1 MFPCEM
7 ARCIAGFQPEARKYG
22 RIFGLPALR
31 LRPVWARSRGSGP
44 LTISTGHRARTSW
57 PPPPAPGVAE
67 ARPSGAAEQPFGVAE
82 QPSGAEVV
90 QPSSV
95 AATGRPSSAAARPS
109 SAVAR
114 PSSAVE
120 MAERPGPP
128 VVEALPLVP
137 RPAAARAEVQAAI
150 EVSAQSQRTA
160 SAAQRRWVAALRPA
174 GPPELWPR
182 WRAWS
187 R

>member
-31 LRPVWARSRGSGP
+31 LRPVGARSRGSGP
-44 LTISTGHRARTSW
+44 LTISTGHPAGTSW

-67 ARPSGAAEQPFGVAE
+67 AQPSGAAEQPSEAEARPFGVVAAL
-82 QPSGAEVV
+82 PSGAEVV

-109 SAVAR
+109 SAV
-114 PSSAVE
+114 E
-120 MAERPGPP
+120 MAQRPGPP
-128 VVEALPLVP
+128 
-137 RPAAARAEVQAAI
+137 
-150 EVSAQSQRTA
+150 
-160 SAAQRRWVAALRPA
+160 
-174 GPPELWPR
+174 
-182 WRAWS
+182 
-187 R
+187 

>member
-31 LRPVWARSRGSGP
+31 LRPVGARSRGSGP
-44 LTISTGHRARTSW
+44 LTISTGHRAGTSW

-67 ARPSGAAEQPFGVAE
+67 ARPSGAAEQPFGVAAL
-82 QPSGAEVV
+82 PFGAEVV

-95 AATGRPSSAAARPS
+95 AATGRPSSAAARPFL
-109 SAVAR
+109 
-114 PSSAVE
+114 AVE
-120 MAERPGPP
+120 TAARPGPP
-128 VVEALPLVP
+128 AAGALPHVP
-137 RPAAARAEVQAAI
+137 RPAAARAEVQAVI

-160 SAAQRRWVAALRPA
+160 SATPRRWVAAPRPA
-174 GPPELWPR
+174 VARQPGLWEPWPR

>member
-31 LRPVWARSRGSGP
+31 LRPVRARSRGSGP
-44 LTISTGHRARTSW
+44 LTISTEHRARTSW

-67 ARPSGAAEQPFGVAE
+67 ARPSGAAEQPFGVAAP
-82 QPSGAEVV
+82 PSGAEEV

-95 AATGRPSSAAARPS
+95 AATGRPSSVA
-109 SAVAR
+109 AR

-128 VVEALPLVP
+128 AVGALPLVP

-150 EVSAQSQRTA
+150 EVSAQSQRMA
-160 SAAQRRWVAALRPA
+160 SAAQRRWVAAPRPA
-174 GPPELWPR
+174 SPPELWPR
-182 WRAWS
+182 WRAGS